1 MQLMSRK
8 LAPTIST
15 PFRLVIY
22 RKTDATDNDY
32 IGLTEKDRGHNLLL
46 VNCFGKPESATA
58 TLVLEPPRFEDFI
71 RKHLN
76 IYLHHKE
83 AYIDWIS
90 LSMTPKEIKAPVLDP
105 KMLAIVI
112 RLQSSFR
119 MMRAVRKMKEDMK
132 GVVCRFFKR
141 HDSGHSALVTVYQ
154 TQVKVKGKTTTTKT
168 KTETR
173 TEKKVIGSPRP
184 WDVEKKEVLGVTKTQ
199 SVEVAEDTIVAYQIV
214 AENARKRSEQ

>member
-1 MQLMSRK
+1 MKEGMREGRK
-8 LAPTIST
+8 EG
-15 PFRLVIY
+15 
-22 RKTDATDNDY
+22 RKEGMN
-32 IGLTEKDRGHNLLL
+32 GRKE
-46 VNCFGKPESATA
+46 GKNEG
-58 TLVLEPPRFEDFI
+58 
-71 RKHLN
+71 
-76 IYLHHKE
+76 
-83 AYIDWIS
+83 
-90 LSMTPKEIKAPVLDP
+90 
-105 KMLAIVI
+105 
-112 RLQSSFR
+112 
-119 MMRAVRKMKEDMK
+119 MKEDMK